1 MTEPEQVT
9 PTAASEELSNDV
21 MTVTRLQVAIA
32 VAESSVQAALTKLT
46 LETDTSTPEGLFDL
60 LQRVTQLLLE
70 QQGAWT
76 HFGASSETFEAI
88 AAAEER
94 FNQLSLQERAKFS
107 AETLTNVDGV
117 VRQKSPPSE
126 PKTET
131 DGYLVVTLLLGTAH
145 DAPLFTEVTQVD
157 QMRDRLQAILTLDPA
172 YLLVLEVLWT
182 PQQPDEVLSAAELET
197 YFGDLGAIV

>member
-1 MTEPEQVT
+1 MTESDQVT
-9 PTAASEELSNDV
+9 PTTVSDELSNDV

-32 VAESSVQAALTKLT
+32 AAESPAQSALTKLT
-46 LETDTSTPEGLFDL
+46 LETDTSTPAGLFDL
-60 LQRVTQLLLE
+60 LQQVTQLLLE
-70 QQGAWT
+70 QRDTWT
-76 HFGASSETFEAI
+76 HFGASSESFEAI

-117 VRQKSPPSE
+117 VRQKTEQAE

-157 QMRDRLQAILTLDPA
+157 QMRDRLQTILMLDPA

-182 PQQPDEVLSAAELET
+182 PQQTDEVLSAAELET
-197 YFGDLGAIV
+197 YFGDLGAIA